1 MRLILLFSLGRL
13 IVGPAVAM
21 TVWGPAKVIDAET
34 LRVGGQLI
42 RLSGVAAPKPGDKC
56 AMRNATTPCGRG
68 ATAALIDLT
77 AGAEVR
83 CQTHG
88 GANPKDI
95 MLATCTASDYDL
107 SEGMIYT
114 GWAGPDKRDTPAIA
128 RSRKRPKNAGM
139 YCGAESFQRL
149 STRRPLEQF
158 LTNENCE
165 AILSDWKNFSN
176 SEGLSIFRIKML

>member
-1 MRLILLFSLGRL
+1 LVASSSSWAVYQLILL
-13 IVGPAVAM
+13 
-21 TVWGPAKVIDAET
+21 
-34 LRVGGQLI
+34 GGI
-42 RLSGVAAPKPGDKC
+42 AAPKPGDKC
-56 AMRNATTPCGRG
+56 AIRNATT
-68 ATAALIDLT
+68 ALIDLT

-114 GWAGPDKRDTPAIA
+114 GWARPDKRATPAIA
-128 RSRKRPKNAGM
+128 RSKKRRKSADVDS
-139 YCGAESFQRL
+139 GAESFQRL

-158 LTNENCE
+158 LTNENRE
-165 AILSDWKNFSN
+165 AILNDWKNFSN
-176 SEGLSIFRIKML
+176 SEGLSIFRIEML

>member
-56 AMRNATTPCGRG
+56 AMRNATIPCGRG

-114 GWAGPDKRDTPAIA
+114 GWARPDKRATPAIA
-128 RSRKRPKNAGM
+128 RSRKRRKSADVD
-139 YCGAESFQRL
+139 CGAESFQRL